1 MHRHSPL
8 PALAA
13 ILMTAAAF
21 VPTVANAHAKLLNA
35 TPAAGTAVSKPTAI
49 SLDFSEELDS
59 KLSGIELVMSAMPG
73 MADHKPMPIK
83 GFTATVNGRTLAAR
97 LPRALPG
104 GTYQLTWHAAG
115 ADQHPVKGSY
125 EFTVR

>member
-1 MHRHSPL
+1 MRRPSLL

-13 ILMTAAAF
+13 ILTTAAVF
-21 VPTVANAHAKLLNA
+21 VPATANAHAKLLNA
-35 TPAAGTAVSKPTAI
+35 TPAADTTVSKPTVI
-49 SLDFSEELDS
+49 TLDFSEELDGQ
-59 KLSGIELVMSAMPG
+59 LSGIELVMTGMPG

-83 GFTATVNGRTLAAR
+83 GFTATAKGKALTAK

-104 GTYQLTWHAAG
+104 GTYRLTWHAAG
-115 ADQHPVKGSY
+115 ADQHAVEGSY